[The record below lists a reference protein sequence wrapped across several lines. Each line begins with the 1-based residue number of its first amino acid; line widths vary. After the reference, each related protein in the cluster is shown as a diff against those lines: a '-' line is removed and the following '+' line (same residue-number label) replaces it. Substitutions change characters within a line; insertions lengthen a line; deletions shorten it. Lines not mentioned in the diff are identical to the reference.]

1 MIRAIA
7 LTGPTAVGKTAL
19 SLSVAATYGCEILSL
34 DSMQIYRGM
43 DIGTAKIS
51 PACRAGI
58 PHHLLDICE
67 PTQDFS
73 TADYA
78 AAAKPLL
85 REVSQ
90 RGKYPLFV
98 GGTGL
103 YLATLMRGEAQT
115 PPADAAYHAM
125 RMAQAEARG
134 IDTLYEELCR
144 VDPDSA
150 VKIHKNNVRR
160 VIRALEIFDAT
171 GIPKSRFDRES
182 RTGTPPMHVCHI
194 TLTVHEREALYK
206 RADARVEQMLA
217 DGLLGEV
224 RGLYESGSLQEGTTA
239 AQAIGYKEM
248 LSYIK
253 GEASLADCTAAL
265 KLSTR
270 HYIKRQLT
278 WFSHCEHAHALF
290 VDTVEGELLP
300 REAVLAQAHRILQ
313 SQGYFPPG
321 K

>member
-19 SLSVAATYGCEILSL
+19 SLSVAARYGCEILSL
-34 DSMQIYRGM
+34 DSMQVYRGM
-43 DIGTAKIS
+43 DIGTAKIP
-51 PACRAGI
+51 PADRAGI

-73 TADYA
+73 AADYA
-78 AAAKPLL
+78 AAARPLL
-85 REVSQ
+85 QDVSQ
-90 RGKYPLFV
+90 RGNLPLFV

-125 RMAQAEARG
+125 RMAQADRCGA
-134 IDTLYEELCR
+134 DVLYEELCR

-150 VKIHKNNVRR
+150 AAIHKNNVRR

-182 RTGTPPMHVCHI
+182 RACAPQMQLCHM
-194 TLTVHEREALYK
+194 TLTVHNREALYR
-206 RADARVEQMLA
+206 RADARVDRMLA
-217 DGLLGEV
+217 DGLIDEV
-224 RGLYESGSLQEGTTA
+224 RTLYERGILREGTTA
-239 AQAIGYKEM
+239 AQAIGYKEV
-248 LSYIK
+248 LAYVTAK
-253 GEASLADCTAAL
+253 ASLSDCTEAL

-278 WFSHCEHAHALF
+278 WFSHCEEAYPLLT
-290 VDTVEGELLP
+290 DTTDGVPLP
-300 REAVLAQAHRILQ
+300 GKDVLAQAEEILQ
-313 SQGYFPPG
+313 ANGFFPTG
-321 K
+321 T